1 MDVRVVATYREVV
14 AEWLTIEVFDGAF
27 PASQWQRAHQD
38 AMSEAAITNGA
49 TAWQWHTTP
58 WGVVLELQFE
68 SDDRLEQYRWL
79 PTVRAALDAV
89 PDRVSGLL
97 IYRGPGGG
105 AGAGLP
111 RHPRPAPVAGAA
123 ARPDPAPDYLL
134 ELTSTPA
141 AGPAALVPCG

>member
-1 MDVRVVATYREVV
+1 MPTYREVV

-27 PASQWQRAHQD
+27 PAAQWRRAHQD
-38 AMSEAAITNGA
+38 ALAEAAITNGA
-49 TAWQWHTTP
+49 TTWEWHSTAW
-58 WGVVLELQFE
+58 GAVLELLFE
-68 SDDRLEQYRWL
+68 SDERLEQYRWL

-111 RHPRPAPVAGAA
+111 RHPRRSPLAGAA
-123 ARPDPAPDYLL
+123 ALPDPAPEYLL
-134 ELTSTPA
+134 EMTSTPDA
-141 AGPAALVPCG
+141 VPSASAG

>member
-1 MDVRVVATYREVV
+1 MDACAVATYRGMV

-38 AMSEAAITNGA
+38 TLAEAAITNGA
-49 TAWQWHTTP
+49 VTWQWHQTQ
-58 WGVVLELQFE
+58 WGVVLELLFE
-68 SDDRLEQYRWL
+68 SDERLDQYRWL

-105 AGAGLP
+105 AGAGLT
-111 RHPRPAPVAGAA
+111 RHPRPAPATGAA
-123 ARPDPAPDYLL
+123 ARPDPEPDYMLDM
-134 ELTSTPA
+134 TSAPA
-141 AGPAALVPCG
+141 AGPSQMLLCG